1 MKIQSFQGG
10 FDKNFCYLIWCDKTK
25 QAALIDASTEI
36 NPIIEF
42 IESKKLLLTKILVT
56 HSHHDH
62 IYYFQIQSI
71 NF

>member
-42 IESKKLLLTKILVT
+42 IEDNQLLLTKILIT

-62 IYYFQIQSI
+62 IYYIDYPFS
-71 NF
+71 